1 MSASVTVGYLLG
13 ALAALA
19 VIRALYGALIARRS
33 RTWKLALTIAGLG
46 LGLGPALAG
55 RPAGYA
61 GVIVGGLASGSL
73 VADLAEQHGW
83 FSPRPRRRQ
92 RRTPAAPVG
101 PAPLT
106 ELDQAALHLTTLR
119 AAHARLV
126 GATSAGDLHAQHT
139 AATDAARAAGHL
151 RDALAVVLK
160 ERSLLDHTP

>member
-19 VIRALYGALIARRS
+19 AVRALYGALIARRT

-46 LGLGPALAG
+46 WGLGPALAG
-55 RPAGYA
+55 RPLGYV
-61 GVIVGGLASGSL
+61 GVIVGGLASASL
-73 VADLAEQHGW
+73 VADLAERHGW
-83 FSPRPRRRQ
+83 FSPRPRCRR
-92 RRTPAAPVG
+92 RRPPAAPVAPG
-101 PAPLT
+101 PLT

-126 GATSAGDLHAQHT
+126 RAANAGDLHAQHT
-139 AATDAARAAGHL
+139 AAADAARAAGHL
-151 RDALAVVLK
+151 RDALAVVLQ